1 MKQYNDARMKL
12 ADANV
17 VKKMDESQMG
27 ERFYII
33 DQPVVPQK
41 PDKPKPLKILL
52 AGLFASIFCGL
63 FASILTENLDHSIK
77 SAEHLQKMTKLP
89 VLTVMPLIKDNE
101 KAGKERASEMLGG
114 LEGKTFRPGF
124 EGKKIVTQQ
133 RASAV
138 PTDRCPIGDGIR

>member
-1 MKQYNDARMKL
+1 MAPLLQTEYNRLNTDYDSAMKQYNDARMKL

-52 AGLFASIFCGL
+52 AGFFMSIFCGL

-77 SAEHLQKMTKLP
+77 SAEHLQKITKLP
-89 VLTVMPLIKDNE
+89 VLTIVPMIEGDE
-101 KAGKERASEMLGG
+101 KPGKERVSEILGG
-114 LEGKTFRPGF
+114 LRNKAVSLVSKGK
-124 EGKKIVTQQ
+124 
-133 RASAV
+133 RA
-138 PTDRCPIGDGIR
+138 